1 MEKLKSLNWDDLRYF
16 LEVARMQTASSAAKR
31 LGVDHTTVARRVRE
45 LEVALGTVLFDKS
58 RSGGFVL
65 TSEGQR
71 LLGYADT
78 IETTVHSASEQF
90 ASGAQTLTGHVRLG
104 STEGFG
110 CFFLA
115 PQLVHFSAKNPDVS
129 IDLLP
134 VPHFVSLSKREAD
147 IVVTLEQPKRGQY
160 IYTRLCDYRLRLYGT
175 REYLSQ
181 RPPIKKVADL
191 RDHAF
196 IDYVADLAFSHELLY
211 LHNTVPNVVANL
223 CSTSVIAQYH
233 ATLQGKALAILP
245 CFMAE
250 QNPMLAAVL
259 PDEVVV
265 TRRFWLCS
273 REELR
278 RLRRIE
284 SLWDYLRSA
293 AEENR
298 DLLMGESGQLRFPDD
313 LRSALA
319 ADERSAQ

>member
-1 MEKLKSLNWDDLRYF
+1 MQKNTKDLAGRLNWDDLRYF
-16 LEVARMQTASSAAKR
+16 LEVARTQTASAAAKK

-58 RSGGFVL
+58 RSSGFVL

-71 LLGYADT
+71 LLAYADT
-78 IETTVHSASEQF
+78 METTVQSASEQF
-90 ASGAQTLTGHVRLG
+90 ASGSQTLTGHVRLG

-115 PQLVHFSAKNPDVS
+115 PQLAHFSAQNPDVS

-147 IVVTLEQPKRGQY
+147 VVVTLEQPKRGQY
-160 IYTRLCDYRLRLYGT
+160 IYTRLCDYRLKLYGS

-181 RPPIKKVADL
+181 RPPIESVADL
-191 RDHAF
+191 REHAF

-211 LHNTVPNVVANL
+211 LHNTVPNVVATL

-233 ATLQGKALAILP
+233 AALEGKALAILP

-259 PDEVVV
+259 PDDVVV

-284 SLWDYLRSA
+284 SLWDYLRAA
-293 AEENR
+293 AEHNR
-298 DLLMGESGQLRFPDD
+298 DLLMGVSGQMHFLP
-313 LRSALA
+313 
-319 ADERSAQ
+319 